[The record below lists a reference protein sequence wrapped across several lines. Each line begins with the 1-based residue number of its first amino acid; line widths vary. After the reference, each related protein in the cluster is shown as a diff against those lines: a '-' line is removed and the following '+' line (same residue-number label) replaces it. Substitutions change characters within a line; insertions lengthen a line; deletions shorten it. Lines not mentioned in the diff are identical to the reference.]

1 MNDKGYSFEELQE
14 MVKTIP
20 VTTIKDEKK
29 LKAYYKEKGLT
40 KEDLAALLT
49 LVITSMPDF
58 RLIGLS
64 KTTECTLTIEEC
76 REWHEKTQVQ
86 FIIIHRVNYIIHQ
99 SMITVYDLLEKENR
113 LKFMVKKHHLQ
124 AEEEWEK
131 YEGPRRKTCEKTA
144 WCTLQDSLRIA
155 CDFLAPYMNKLYEA
169 TRDYMIRL
177 GWRDIEVKAWILVTL
192 LLCKVAR
199 HSFRA
204 FFKEFEES
212 TGLDFSKCFAYADMS
227 MMERRFAE
235 MSDAL
240 GVKTVK
246 DRHGSYDMVGFDIDN
261 AIRVKWAWDSFI
273 TALRDNDLM
282 DEAAVRAI
290 GLNPTVEADYKK
302 AIEEAEEKQNAED
315 AERLSEKFKVTKHKK

>member
-1 MNDKGYSFEELQE
+1 MEEKGYSFEELQE

-58 RLIGLS
+58 RLIALS
-64 KTTECTLTIEEC
+64 KTKDCTLTIEEC

-86 FIIIHRVNYIIHQ
+86 FIIIHRVNFIIHQ
-99 SMITVYDLLEKENR
+99 AMITVYDLLEKENR
-113 LKFMVKKHHLQ
+113 LKFMVKKRSLQ

-131 YEGPRRKTCEKTA
+131 YEGPRRKICEKTA

-155 CDFLAPYMNKLYEA
+155 YDILTPYLTRLYEA

-177 GWRDIEVKAWILVTL
+177 GWRDIEVKAWVLVAL

-204 FFKEFEES
+204 FFKEFEDA

-240 GVKTVK
+240 GMKTVK
-246 DRHGSYDMVGFDIDN
+246 DKYGSYDMVGFDIDK
-261 AIRVKWAWDSFI
+261 AIRVKWAWDAFI
-273 TALRDNDLM
+273 TALCDNDLM
-282 DEAAVRAI
+282 DEAAIRAI
-290 GLNPTVEADYKK
+290 GLNPAVEADYKK
-302 AIEEAEEKQNAED
+302 AMEEAETKQMEENT
-315 AERLSEKFKVTKHKK
+315 ERLSEKFKVTKHKK

>member
-1 MNDKGYSFEELQE
+1 MDEKGYSIDELQE
-14 MVKTIP
+14 MSKTIP
-20 VTTIKDEKK
+20 VKTIKDEKK

-40 KEDLAALLT
+40 KDDLVALLT
-49 LVITSMPDF
+49 FVILSMPDF
-58 RLIGLS
+58 RLIALS
-64 KTTECTLTIEEC
+64 KTKDCTLTIEEC
-76 REWHEKTQVQ
+76 RDWHEKTEVQ
-86 FIIIHRVNYIIHQ
+86 FIIIHRVNFIIHQ
-99 SMITVYDLLEKENR
+99 SMINVYDLLEKENR
-113 LKFMVKKHHLQ
+113 LKFMVKRRSLQ
-124 AEEEWEK
+124 AEFEWEL
-131 YEGPRRKTCEKTA
+131 YEGPRRKACKKDA

-155 CDFLAPYMNKLYEA
+155 HDFLTPYLNKLYEA

-177 GWRDIEVKAWILVTL
+177 GWRDIEVRAWILVTL

-204 FFKEFEES
+204 FFKEFEDA
-212 TGLDFSKCFAYADMS
+212 TGLDFSKCYAYADVS

-240 GVKTVK
+240 GMKTVK
-246 DRHGSYDMVGFDIDN
+246 DKYGSYDMVGFDIDK
-261 AIRVKWAWDSFI
+261 AIRVKWAWNDFI

-290 GLNPTVEADYKK
+290 GLNPAVEADYKK
-302 AIEEAEEKQNAED
+302 AMEEAETKQMEEN

>member
-1 MNDKGYSFEELQE
+1 MAKKDNLIKEWEDRVRQ
-14 MVKTIP
+14 IP
-20 VTTIKDEKK
+20 VATIKNEASLKK
-29 LKAYYKEKGLT
+29 YVKDNGLT
-40 KEDLAALLT
+40 KDDLAILLT
-49 LVITSMPDF
+49 IVVTSLPDF
-58 RLIGLS
+58 KNITIS
-64 KTTECTLTIEEC
+64 KETVCTLTFGELL
-76 REWHEKTQVQ
+76 EWHDKTQVQ

-99 SMITVYDLLEKENR
+99 SMITVYDILEKENR
-113 LKFMVKKHHLQ
+113 LKFMVKKRSLQ

-131 YEGPRRKTCEKTA
+131 YEGPRRKICERTA

-155 CDFLAPYMNKLYEA
+155 HDFLTPYLTKLYEA

-177 GWRDIEVKAWILVTL
+177 GWRDIEVRAWILVTL

-204 FFKEFEES
+204 FFKEFEDA

-240 GVKTVK
+240 GMKTVK
-246 DRHGSYDMVGFDIDN
+246 DKYGSYDMVGFDIDK
-261 AIRVKWAWDSFI
+261 AIRVKWAWDAFI

-282 DEAAVRAI
+282 DEAAIRAI
-290 GLNPTVEADYKK
+290 GLNPAVEADYKK
-302 AIEEAEEKQNAED
+302 AMEEAETKQMEENT
-315 AERLSEKFKVTKHKK
+315 ERLSEKFKVTKHKK